1 MDYEF
6 TPAEQAA
13 IEAAAADH
21 LSAFFTDNDAQD
33 VAYGIAAAIRPA
45 LVAAAFEAR
54 ANEVADALP
63 TLDQRNRT

>member
-13 IEAAAADH
+13 IEQAAVDH

-45 LVAAAFEAR
+45 IVAAAFEAR
-54 ANEVADALP
+54 ANEVADTLPALD
-63 TLDQRNRT
+63 LRN